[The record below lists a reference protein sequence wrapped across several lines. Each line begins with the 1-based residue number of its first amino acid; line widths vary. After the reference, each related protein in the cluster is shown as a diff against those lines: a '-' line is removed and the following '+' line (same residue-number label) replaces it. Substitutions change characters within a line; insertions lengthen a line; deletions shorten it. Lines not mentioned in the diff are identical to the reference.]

1 MKKKNG
7 FTLIELLA
15 VIVILAII
23 LVIAVPKIIDTIE
36 NSRKSS
42 MEDSAKLI
50 ATQAEKQW
58 MLNQVAASDAEKV
71 DLTAS
76 DACSKV
82 AKYNT
87 SDYASCTLTVDDS
100 GNASVTLVGAG
111 KFDGYTCTGATS
123 ASATCAKGSSSS
135 SEETGD

>member
-42 MEDSAKLI
+42 MQDAAQLI
-50 ATQAEKQW
+50 ATQAEKEYLVRTASGGDTTAIDCAAVAK
-58 MLNQVAASDAEKV
+58 LNDNDYDSCTITWSTTNTGEVEKV
-71 DLTAS
+71 ELTGK
-76 DACSKV
+76 D
-82 AKYNT
+82 
-87 SDYASCTLTVDDS
+87 
-100 GNASVTLVGAG
+100 GG
-111 KFDGYTCTGATS
+111 KFDGYTCEATS
-123 ASATCAKGSSSS
+123 ASATCTKA
-135 SEETGD
+135 